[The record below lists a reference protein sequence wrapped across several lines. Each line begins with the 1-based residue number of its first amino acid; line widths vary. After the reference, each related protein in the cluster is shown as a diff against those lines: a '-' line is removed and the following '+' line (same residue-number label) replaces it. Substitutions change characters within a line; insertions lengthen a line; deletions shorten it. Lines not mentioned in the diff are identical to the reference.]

1 MQFTIKNK
9 IFIGLG
15 ISISIVVI
23 LSIFEFLNFSRIIHE
38 IQQLE
43 VSDGIKSKS
52 LQIRRHEK
60 NFFLFGYRESNK
72 EMKILYNYLDEMDD
86 IVNNN
91 LPYDSS
97 GYLHNLKNLIAHY
110 RQKFNELLILIS
122 QIKKELDKNKIFKTK
137 ELILINSALLENPS
151 AVIDFLKQ
159 SSTEDNKELIVLLKK
174 LDNNIQE
181 LRKTGEE
188 IVNISKKID
197 QISRDNIEKVMKR
210 SYGMF
215 FLFLTLFFLGGN
227 GIFWIV
233 GKNIIKRLNLVTSVV
248 EKVGEG
254 KFIQISNGSKKDEID
269 LLIRKINEMEN
280 KLMQRKIEL
289 EEKNKQLFQSKKL
302 AAIGTLATGVAH
314 ELNNP
319 LNNIYISVQILQ
331 KELKEPSAFVNEI
344 LNDVSHEI
352 ARVKRIIEDLLEF
365 ARGKEPVFKK
375 VRIKDIIL
383 KASNSI
389 IKQRNFKNI
398 DLKEIPE
405 EIVITADPD
414 QLERV
419 FFNLFDNA
427 IDAMHEDGQIKL
439 KILEKNDFVEISVS
453 DTGIGIPADKLEKI
467 FEPFFTTKN
476 RGTGLGLAIVYN
488 IIQKHNGKIFV
499 ESIEGKG
506 TTFRILLPGTSYEL

>member
-1 MQFTIKNK
+1 MQFSIKKK
-9 IFIGLG
+9 ILIGLG
-15 ISISIVVI
+15 ISASIVVI

-43 VSDGIKSKS
+43 LSDVIKSKS

-60 NFFLFGYRESNK
+60 NFFLSDYK
-72 EMKILYNYLDEMDD
+72 EADKEIEILKNYLDELDD
-86 IVNNN
+86 IVNKNIPFDN
-91 LPYDSS
+91 S
-97 GYLHNLKNLIAHY
+97 GYLHNLKNLINHY
-110 RQKFNELLILIS
+110 KQKFNELLILIG
-122 QIKKELDKNKIFKTK
+122 QIKQELDKNKIFKTK
-137 ELILINSALLENPS
+137 EFILINSAVVENPG
-151 AVIDFLKQ
+151 AVVDFLKQ
-159 SSTEDNKELIVLLKK
+159 SSKENNKLIILLKN
-174 LDNNIQE
+174 LDNNIKE
-181 LRKTGEE
+181 LRKTGED
-188 IVNISKKID
+188 IVNISRKID
-197 QISRDNIEKVMKR
+197 QNSRDNIEMVIKR

-227 GIFWIV
+227 GIFLIV
-233 GKNIIKRLNLVTSVV
+233 GKNIIKRLKLVTSVV
-248 EKVGEG
+248 EKVGNG
-254 KFIQISNGSKKDEID
+254 KFIQISNGSNKDEID

-289 EEKNKQLFQSKKL
+289 DEKNKQLFQSKKL

-331 KELKEPSAFVNEI
+331 KELKEPPPFINEI
-344 LNDVSHEI
+344 LNDISHET

-375 VRIKDIIL
+375 VRIKDIIF

-405 EIVITADPD
+405 EIVINADPD

-419 FFNLFDNA
+419 FLNLFENA
-427 IDAMHEDGQIKL
+427 IDAMPEDGEIKL
-439 KILEKNDFVEISVS
+439 KVLKKNDFVEISVS
-453 DTGIGIPADKLEKI
+453 DTGTGIPADKLEKI

-476 RGTGLGLAIVYN
+476 KGTGLGLAIVYN

-499 ESIEGKG
+499 ESTEGKG
-506 TTFRILLPGTSYEL
+506 TIFRILLPGASYEL